1 MICAHVVDV
10 GLKKVP
16 GADSVTVSLNPGS
29 ATVKL
34 KPGNMVRM
42 PQLWEIVRKNGFTPK
57 TTRIVVRG
65 RAQGDTFTADG
76 TNETF
81 MLKADPKSPAAFA
94 ELKRHDGQTV
104 MVNGTLTP
112 QKDVKKPV
120 PLIVERV
127 ELK

>member
-16 GADSVTVSLNPGS
+16 GADAVTVSLNPGS

-34 KPGNMVRM
+34 KSGNMVRM
-42 PQLWEIVRKNGFTPK
+42 PQLWEIIRKNGFTPK
-57 TTRIVVRG
+57 TTRIVARG
-65 RAQGDTFTADG
+65 QAQGERFTVGG

-81 MLKADPKSPAAFA
+81 VLKADPRNPAALE
-94 ELKRHDGQTV
+94 ELKKHDGQTV
-104 MVNGTLTP
+104 TLNGTLMP

-120 PLIVERV
+120 PLIVEGV